1 MKLLVVLTSDYVV
14 FLEFL
19 QGQTFEFLTQ
29 LIEEAVIYSY
39 EDAIAGAAATS
50 YQSYSAQG
58 KSN

>member
-1 MKLLVVLTSDYVV
+1 MVLTSDYVV